1 VVARVRTWAG
11 GLPERH
17 GGKLALVA
25 LGLILVLALGLRL
38 ERAVNSDTDPRRDSQ
53 NYARI
58 ATALYE
64 DGRFGDED
72 MVNASDYSPGA
83 PMFFAAMYVVGGAPF
98 PERALIGVALL
109 GAAMVLLVYLLGR
122 RLMGRSPPRAAA
134 AAGLLAALGAAIYP
148 PYLEYNGRLMSEP
161 VGAFLVAAAVL
172 AYLWA
177 LDRPAR
183 LRRWLV
189 PGALLGAAVMTRPE
203 YLAVAAG
210 LGLVALIVVARRSG
224 RGDGLRGAAL
234 LLVACAAVLAPWT
247 IRNALVL
254 DRLVPVSTG
263 AGKAF
268 FIGTYLPGDGFEI
281 ETKAELARRF
291 RAPSESLD
299 QLLDRVAAE
308 RPELDRD
315 RALSRAGR
323 ENLGDYAWGEP
334 LDYAAM
340 LAAKAERIWWRGPG
354 GTEPPGAWTAVHRLL
369 VVLGAGA
376 LIMLALRRRV
386 EAAVLAVPL
395 LGISAVGTLLLAA
408 TRRTV
413 PLMPLV
419 LALSAVALVV
429 LARAA
434 GERIAARRAVRRPM
448 PV

>member
-1 VVARVRTWAG
+1 MTTRIRTWAR

-17 GGKLALVA
+17 GGRIALAA
-25 LGLILVLALGLRL
+25 LGLVLVLALGLRL
-38 ERAVNSDTDPRRDSQ
+38 ERAVNSDPDPRRDSE

-64 DGRFGDED
+64 DGRFGDAD

-83 PMFFAAMYVVGGAPF
+83 PLFFAAMYVVGGAPF

-109 GAAMVLLVYLLGR
+109 GAGMVLLVYLLAR
-122 RLMGRSPPRAAA
+122 RLAGRSPPRVAG
-134 AAGLLAALGAAIYP
+134 AAGLLAALGAAVYP

-161 VGAFLVAAAVL
+161 VAAFLVVAAVL

-177 LDRPAR
+177 LDRPAS
-183 LRRWLV
+183 LRRWLL

-210 LGLVALIVVARRSG
+210 LVAVTLGLVWRRGG
-224 RGDGLRGAAL
+224 RGAGLRSAVL
-234 LLVACAAVLAPWT
+234 LAGACAAVLAPWT

-263 AGKAF
+263 GGKAL

-291 RAPSESLD
+291 GARGESLD

-315 RALSRAGR
+315 RALARAGR
-323 ENLGDYAWGEP
+323 ENLRDYAWGEP
-334 LDYAAM
+334 LDYSAM

-354 GTEPPGAWTAVHRLL
+354 GTEPPGAWTTIHRLL
-369 VVLGAGA
+369 VVLGMGA
-376 LIMLALRRRV
+376 LVMLAVRRRA
-386 EAAVLAVPL
+386 EAWALGVPL
-395 LGISAVGTLLLAA
+395 VGISVVGTLLLAA

-419 LALSAVALVV
+419 LALSAVALVTLV
-429 LARAA
+429 GAL
-434 GERIAARRAVRRPM
+434 GERIAARRAVRKPM